1 MNNKLAIAILIIA
14 ALDVFQAVL
23 RNADQAKANLQYNIA
38 SPETI
43 NLYAQC
49 KLSNQQELYSNSTLT
64 SRPCAEPLALTNII
78 ASLAVKS
85 FDDLGLALPM
95 RTISYCLMDNQ
106 KKCNDEISTL
116 KWLFHFT
123 AKP

>member
-14 ALDVFQAVL
+14 ALDVFQAVS
-23 RNADQAKANLQYNIA
+23 RNAAEAKWNLQYNIA
-38 SPETI
+38 SSETI

-49 KLSNQQELYSNSTLT
+49 KLSQQQELYNGESVRNN
-64 SRPCAEPLALTNII
+64 CNEPLALTNII